1 LVLPM
6 VDQVPSTLARRL
18 EAIFQ
23 EDLKH
28 AKNITYAAWN
38 SRGLFGIFTFPV
50 KEQL

>member
-28 AKNITYAAWN
+28 AKNITYRGIREVCSGSAL
-38 SRGLFGIFTFPV
+38 SR
-50 KEQL
+50 